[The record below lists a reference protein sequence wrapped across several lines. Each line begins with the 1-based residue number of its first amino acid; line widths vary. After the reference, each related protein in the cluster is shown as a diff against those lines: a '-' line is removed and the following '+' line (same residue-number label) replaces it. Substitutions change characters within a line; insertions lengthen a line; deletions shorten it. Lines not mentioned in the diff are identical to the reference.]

1 MGNAS
6 FDIVVV
12 GAGAAGVC
20 CAGELVLQGLRPLLI
35 SETPDVGWA
44 LRSVIVDGN
53 RGFVQHPIWQI
64 GWGGGWWYGLAR
76 RLNAPVQLHVPPP
89 LQLLLRDSGVRQ
101 PLYPCA
107 SAAAIFDVFARIAP
121 VPIDPVRAEFER
133 VVGEILALEWPE
145 LLELTDTPLTSWLE
159 GHGADPILQMVLAV
173 LFANVTETTPAVA
186 LEYLSAF
193 GAFAMLRGLVCGE
206 APAVSVAPD
215 VREGVLVP
223 LVEAIE
229 RRGGHIRRAAR
240 VRQVTTD
247 GGRVTGLLMEDGEEV
262 RSEVVVLATG
272 TRRVP
277 ALLASMP
284 PEVEAAVTHSASLGR
299 QDICTYTVLG
309 EPVVDLENITMV
321 ADADGSNLAYLF
333 PMHAVA
339 PWSTQPGK
347 QMLVAQAFYPQAQ
360 FDAMGGAEG
369 AAKHLLDLQD
379 ELFPGFAKATEATA
393 RLTHRHYWLD
403 PLVHGPKLPSTT
415 DAIRG
420 LWFAGDGSTPVGGI
434 GVDGAAGA
442 GVLRARQVAQSLRA

>member
-1 MGNAS
+1 MVEEP
-6 FDIVVV
+6 FDVVVV

-20 CAGELVLQGLRPLLI
+20 CAGELVVQGLRPLLI
-35 SETPDVGWA
+35 CETPDVGWA

-64 GWGGGWWYGLAR
+64 GWGGGWWYTLAR
-76 RLNAPVQLHVPPP
+76 QLNAPVQFHVPPP
-89 LQLLLRDSGVRQ
+89 LQLLMRETGTRH

-107 SAAAIFDVFARIAP
+107 SAAAIFSVFAQLAP
-121 VPIDPVRAEFER
+121 VPIDPIREEFER
-133 VVGEILALEWPE
+133 VVGEILALPWPQ
-145 LLELTDTPLTSWLE
+145 LLELTDTPLATWLAE
-159 GHGADPILQMVLAV
+159 HGADPVLQMVLSL

-223 LVEAIE
+223 LAQAIE
-229 RRGGHIRRAAR
+229 RRGGQVRRGCR
-240 VRQVTTD
+240 VGQVTVD
-247 GGRVTGLLMEDGEEV
+247 GDRVTGLALASGEEI
-262 RSEVVVLATG
+262 RSDVVVLATG

-277 ALLASMP
+277 ALLPFLP
-284 PEVEAAVTHSASLGR
+284 PEVEAAAAHSASLGR

-309 EPVVDLENITMV
+309 DAVVDLEHITMV

-347 QMLVAQAFYPQAQ
+347 QMLVAQAFYPRAQ
-360 FDAMGGAEG
+360 FDALGGADG
-369 AAKHLLDLQD
+369 AARHLLDLQD
-379 ELFPGFAKATEATA
+379 ELFPGFAKATDATA
-393 RLTHRHYWLD
+393 SLTHRHYWLD

-415 DAIRG
+415 DAIGG
-420 LWFAGDGSTPVGGI
+420 LWFAGDGSTPIGGI

-442 GVLRARQVAQSLRA
+442 GVLRARSVAQSLNP